1 MKRRES
7 MRQGKMQSEAVT
19 YYNGTEQVR
28 LPTSSLSRRDSGRL
42 AKTKH
47 RGRMQ
52 GIETYA
58 ESTT

>member
-1 MKRRES
+1 
-7 MRQGKMQSEAVT
+7 MQSEAVT

>member
-19 YYNGTEQVR
+19 YYNGTG
-28 LPTSSLSRRDSGRL
+28 SLSRRDSGRL

-52 GIETYA
+52 GMETYG